1 MEWSQYLAQITH
13 LAAYGQE
20 FPGVVKNCTGVEGSV
35 PIVASYPPLKIGML
49 LVLSVRL
56 LEINGDPDGRRE

>member
-1 MEWSQYLAQITH
+1 MQITH

-35 PIVASYPPLKIGML
+35 PIVASYPPLKTVIL
-49 LVLSVRL
+49 LVLSVRV
-56 LEINGDPDGRRE
+56 LEINVDPGGRRE

>member
-1 MEWSQYLAQITH
+1 MQITH

-35 PIVASYPPLKIGML
+35 PIVASYPPLKIVIL
-49 LVLSVRL
+49 FVLPVRL
-56 LEINGDPDGRRE
+56 LEINDDPDDRRE